1 MTFIR
6 ALIIGCASLCAS
18 VGVARAEETMH
29 AIRYQTTGPSSVLQY
44 DTVPRPTPGPG
55 EVLVKVMACGVN
67 PVDGQ
72 LRSRPAD
79 KDQREFPIIPG
90 HDIAGRVVA
99 VGPGVSRK
107 LVSSNVF
114 ALLSWKGGAYAEY
127 VTVPVDA
134 VASKPKRLSYIEAA
148 AVPLAGLTAYQALFT
163 DGHLRAG
170 QTVLIHGGS
179 GGVGHLAIQLAK
191 HAGARVIAT
200 ASTQNL
206 DFLRSAGADVVVD
219 YRTQKFEDFAHDV
232 DLVLD
237 TVGGDTLVRSYAVVR
252 HGGTVI
258 SLVQVPDLPVLADR
272 AAHGMRTLVHPD
284 QQQLKE
290 LAALADQG
298 VIKPAIAATYPLDKA
313 GAAQDDLERLHRPG
327 KVVLLSPSLQDSRAD
342 LGITSPQTMAAGP

>member
-1 MTFIR
+1 
-6 ALIIGCASLCAS
+6 
-18 VGVARAEETMH
+18 MH

-44 DTVPRPTPGPG
+44 DTIPKPTPGPG
-55 EVLVKVMACGVN
+55 EVLVKVMASGVN

-79 KDQREFPIIPG
+79 NDRRIFPIIPG
-90 HDIAGRVVA
+90 HDIAGPIVA
-99 VGPGVSRK
+99 VGTGVSRK
-107 LVSSNVF
+107 LISSDVF
-114 ALLSWKGGAYAEY
+114 ALLSWKGGGYAEY
-127 VTVPVDA
+127 VTVPADA
-134 VASKPKRLSYIEAA
+134 IASKPKRLSYVEAA

-170 QTVLIHGGS
+170 QTVLIHGAS
-179 GGVGHLAIQLAK
+179 GGVGHLAIQLAR

-219 YRTQKFEDFAHDV
+219 YKTQKFEDFAHDV

-252 HGGTVI
+252 HGGMVI
-258 SLVQVPDLPVLADR
+258 SLVQIPDLPTLADR

-284 QQQLKE
+284 PRQLKE
-290 LAALADQG
+290 LAVLADRG

-327 KVVLLSPSLQDSRAD
+327 KLVLLSPSLEAARAESE
-342 LGITSPQTMAAGP
+342 GASPRLPTAGS